1 MGPLGF
7 EPRTD
12 GLKVTSSRFILAI
25 LALPLTQEGEVPL
38 EGEIQLYLI
47 SLTKLLHTCEH
58 TFYSLKCLQYALQ
71 SHDVS

>member
-25 LALPLTQEGEVPL
+25 LALPLTT
-38 EGEIQLYLI
+38 
-47 SLTKLLHTCEH
+47 TKNASKPPALSTCEH
-58 TFYSLKCLQYALQ
+58 IVDYLRGWPDS
-71 SHDVS
+71 